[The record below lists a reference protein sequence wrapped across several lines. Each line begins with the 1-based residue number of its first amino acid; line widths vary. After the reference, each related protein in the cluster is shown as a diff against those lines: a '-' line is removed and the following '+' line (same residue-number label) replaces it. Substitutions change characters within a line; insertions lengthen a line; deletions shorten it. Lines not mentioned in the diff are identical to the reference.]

1 MLTCLHSFCGGN
13 KILVGSSLSGTSL
26 LYLYSYTFVNLNA
39 TFNSLQDDVMSNK
52 THFRILRV
60 MAVPFLSGCICI
72 QISYLFDLFFLSCFW
87 LFKITKKKIGKKT
100 NLINESHT
108 MSVSWFGVLI

>member
-60 MAVPFLSGCICI
+60 MPVPFLSGCICI
-72 QISYLFDLFFLSCFW
+72 QISYLFDLFSCLVFGY
-87 LFKITKKKIGKKT
+87 LKLQKKKLEKSK
-100 NLINESHT
+100 LI
-108 MSVSWFGVLI
+108 L